1 MREFI
6 RKNLANFITS
16 FRIPFSLCMIFYPV
30 LSKGY
35 FIFFTLSGLTD
46 VADGII
52 ARKLGIKSE
61 FGAKLDSVSDLVF
74 YIIACAKLVPYLAVN
89 MRRSLW
95 VMLFTVLSLRIF
107 LYIFAFIK
115 YSRFLS
121 HHTYLNKATGV
132 CIFLT
137 IYLIPLLKDKSEII
151 FFLTGL
157 VGILAVSE
165 EIFIVAISDREESDT
180 HTLIDAISRRRANS

>member
-1 MREFI
+1 
-6 RKNLANFITS
+6 
-16 FRIPFSLCMIFYPV
+16 
-30 LSKGY
+30 
-35 FIFFTLSGLTD
+35 
-46 VADGII
+46 
-52 ARKLGIKSE
+52 
-61 FGAKLDSVSDLVF
+61 
-74 YIIACAKLVPYLAVN
+74 
-89 MRRSLW
+89 
-95 VMLFTVLSLRIF
+95 MLFTVLSLRIF